1 MDRIEIRFPSRFEY
15 VKMAANILSKV
26 SEMVGLGEE
35 ESIELVS
42 SVVEALNNSI
52 EHGYNLRED
61 GIIELKVEDHG
72 NKLLVSIKDE
82 GQGFDREDLSPYC
95 PDRAEHLFR
104 YRGRGVFMMENFMD
118 EVSFKNC
125 PERGMEVIMVKYL
138 DRKGQDT

>member
-1 MDRIEIRFPSRFEY
+1 MRFPSRFEY

-52 EHGYNLRED
+52 EHGYNLKED
-61 GIIELKVEDHG
+61 GVIELKVENYGD
-72 NKLLVSIKDE
+72 KLLVSVRDE
-82 GQGFDREDLSPYC
+82 GQGFTREDLPSYC
-95 PDRAEHLFR
+95 PDRSDHLFR

-125 PERGMEVIMVKYL
+125 PEQGMEVVMVKYL
-138 DRKGQDT
+138 GNKGQVPGE

>member
-1 MDRIEIRFPSRFEY
+1 MDRIEIRFPSKFEF

-61 GIIELKVEDHG
+61 GVIELRIEEHID
-72 NKLLVSIKDE
+72 KLHITVRDE
-82 GQGFDREDLSPYC
+82 GQGFEREELPSYC
-95 PDRAEHLFR
+95 PERADHLFR
-104 YRGRGVFMMENFMD
+104 YRGRGIFMMENFMD
-118 EVSFKNC
+118 EVYYRNAPGK
-125 PERGMEVIMVKYL
+125 GTEVVMVKYL
-138 DRKGQDT
+138 NPA